1 MKNIAVVTSTRAD
14 YGLFKPL
21 LSRISS
27 SSEFN
32 LRLLVTGT
40 HLKPSFGYSI
50 QEIINDGFSIAAE
63 VDILKN
69 YQDDAV
75 SIGNIIAS
83 TIFEFTKVLS
93 QEKPDMLILLGDRFE
108 ILAVAFTAFNL
119 RIPIIHLYGGE
130 TTEGAQDDAYR
141 HAITKLSHLHFT
153 STDDYRKKVIQ
164 MGENPQ
170 HVFNVGS
177 LGVENIKN
185 LTLMTRTELCLD
197 LNINSNDRFAL
208 LTFHPETLEPDK
220 VEAQINEVLKVI
232 ALRIDLHFIITKA
245 NADANGLKINRLLEA
260 FTATHTNCHLYA
272 NLGTLRYLSM
282 MKESIMVIGNS
293 SSGIIETP
301 SLHIPTINIGDR
313 QKGRVQA
320 DSIFNCDCDS
330 LAINNMIDLVLD
342 IDLSVFQN
350 TQNPYENGT
359 ASEKIIDIIIREFVE
374 NEFDFKK
381 SFYVA

>member
-21 LSRISS
+21 LTRIVNSKIL
-27 SSEFN
+27 N

-40 HLKPSFGYSI
+40 HLKKEFGSTI
-50 QEIINDGFSIAAE
+50 QEIKNDGFSIAAE
-63 VDILKN
+63 VDILKE
-69 YQDDAV
+69 YKDDEV

-93 QEKPDMLILLGDRFE
+93 QEKPDMLVILGDRFE
-108 ILAVAFTAFNL
+108 ILAVAFAAYNL

-153 STDDYRKKVIQ
+153 STEEYRKKVIQ
-164 MGENPQ
+164 MGESPQ
-170 HVFNVGS
+170 HVLNVGS

-185 LTLMTRTELCLD
+185 MTLLSREELCKD
-197 LNINSNDRFAL
+197 LKLNPEDRFVL
-208 LTFHPETLEPDK
+208 LTYHPETLEPEK
-220 VEAQINEVLKVI
+220 VEAQFNEILKVI
-232 ALRIDLHFIITKA
+232 TNRSDLHFIITKA
-245 NADANGLKINRLLEA
+245 NADANGSKINRLLDEFA
-260 FTATHTNCHLYA
+260 VKQPNCHLYA

-282 MKESIMVIGNS
+282 MKESILVIGNS
-293 SSGIIETP
+293 SSGIIEAP

-320 DSIFNCDCDS
+320 TSIFNCPCES
-330 LAINNMIDLVLD
+330 AAILSMVNLVLD
-342 IDLSVFQN
+342 IDQTSFIN
-350 TQNPYENGT
+350 TINPYENGT
-359 ASEKIIDIIIREFVE
+359 ASEKILNSIIKEFVD
-374 NEFDFKK
+374 NPFDFKK
-381 SFYVA
+381 SFYII